1 MKRLTRPGG
10 RLVIHD
16 GDYASLTYNSGNPDL
31 DRRMPE
37 QYMGAIVQN
46 PYVMRELPSLFN
58 SLGLEIEDAL
68 GM

>member
-1 MKRLTRPGG
+1 
-10 RLVIHD
+10 
-16 GDYASLTYNSGNPDL
+16 
-31 DRRMPE
+31 MPE